1 MAVSRKGKR
10 PITVDGRRYLWWVQ
24 EDRDPPFVPSAGH
37 SLCVVDTEG
46 DLFVQYHLGQPS
58 DVRHVVVIGRRF
70 PSVDGCG
77 GTHRRFQC
85 PSFDDGPAVTP
96 AHVAA
101 FIRWSETCDNAP
113 MEVNYLGQALRSTH
127 PDTSMDVT

>member
-24 EDRDPPFVPSAGH
+24 EDGDLPFVPSDGR
-37 SLCVVDTEG
+37 SLCVADTEG
-46 DLFVQYHLGQPS
+46 DMFVQYHLGQPS
-58 DVRHVVVIGRRF
+58 DVRHIVVIGRRF

-77 GTHRRFQC
+77 GTYRRFLC

-101 FIRWSETCDNAP
+101 FIRWLETCDNILI
-113 MEVNYLGQALRSTH
+113 EVDYLGQPLE
-127 PDTSMDVT
+127 TSPPRPS